1 MKRLYSI
8 SKKISD
14 EDKQEIEKELNA
26 LDYVTVAEIT
36 EEGLILDTADGDF
49 TEAGNRAVNIAG
61 NRAVNIFAR
70 NGGAVIS
77 FQRFIYDE

>member
-36 EEGLILDTADGDF
+36 EEGLILEQAT
-49 TEAGNRAVNIAG
+49 VP
-61 NRAVNIFAR
+61 
-70 NGGAVIS
+70 
-77 FQRFIYDE
+77 

>member
-36 EEGLILDTADGDF
+36 EEGLIFDTADGDF
-49 TEAGNRAVNIAG
+49 TEAG

>member
-1 MKRLYSI
+1 M
-8 SKKISD
+8 
-14 EDKQEIEKELNA
+14 NA

-49 TEAGNRAVNIAG
+49 TEAGNRAVNI
-61 NRAVNIFAR
+61 FAR